1 MTRAFARGRR
11 VGWPMATFHRF
22 AVALL
27 LLIAAAP
34 AGRGQTPAR
43 TGESYQAATT
53 AILVDV
59 VVRDR
64 QGRPVRDLKAEDF
77 ELYEDRVPQVIG
89 SFSVVERSDGIGI
102 AVRRR
107 APGTTTVATVGDEPA
122 SGAPDD
128 PLEAPPTMALLFD
141 SLSPEA
147 LALAQRASLDYL
159 PMSTDKESRVGVFTS
174 EPGLRVLQSYTEDVA
189 LVRQAVRDL
198 TPAGN
203 GRKEL
208 ETESR
213 IALHDRLRQLDA
225 MQSSPGSGEG
235 GSIAGESGSSLA
247 QSIVERQF
255 VQAQIRMMQS
265 FNDLD
270 RDHRGFGTAA
280 TLLAVVQSLAY
291 VPGRKSIVYFSE
303 GLPASPA
310 LQNRLD
316 TVIGAANRANVSVY
330 TIDAAG
336 LRTESSL
343 LETKREIDW
352 TGEER
357 LRQTVQIGDPTNGPM
372 NRLVERAED
381 LLRLDPQGGLARL
394 AEDTGGFLVRDT
406 NDLSSA
412 FRRIDEDNRFHYLL
426 TYSPVKSDFD
436 GKFRT
441 IQVKV
446 KRDGLQ
452 VFSRRGY
459 YAVRSTTAPVPS
471 YEAPAVAVLE
481 AGKPPNDFPIHA
493 AGFAFPTAEGTTLTP
508 IVVQLRTGVLAYQV
522 DRQRGTYSAQ
532 AAVVARLKDAQG
544 QVVATL
550 SQQYVLVGD
559 AKEVEQAKQG
569 EILFY
574 RQPGL
579 RPGVYTLETVVY
591 DAIAE
596 RASARLST
604 LTVPGWSPDRLTA
617 SSLVCVR
624 RVEEVEQVEDDAA
637 ALPFYYG
644 HLLLYPNA
652 GEPLRAGVDR
662 DLLFYFTFHPADGAG
677 ETTATAEVLNNG
689 RVLASAPVDLPT
701 TFSDGRVQH
710 VAKLSIADFPE
721 GTFEL
726 RLVLRQAE
734 QEQVRTAYFRVER

>member
-1 MTRAFARGRR
+1 
-11 VGWPMATFHRF
+11 MATFPRI
-22 AVALL
+22 ALVSL
-27 LLIAAAP
+27 LVMAAAP
-34 AGRGQTPAR
+34 ANSGQTPAR
-43 TGESYQAATT
+43 SDESYQAATT

-64 QGRPVRDLKAEDF
+64 QGRPVRDLTAADF
-77 ELYEDRVPQVIG
+77 EIYEDRVPQVLG

-102 AVRRR
+102 SVRRR
-107 APGTTTVATVGDEPA
+107 APGTTTVASVGGGDTGLA
-122 SGAPDD
+122 SDD
-128 PLEAPPTMALLFD
+128 PLETPPTMAMLFD
-141 SLSPEA
+141 ALSPEA
-147 LALAQRASLDYL
+147 LALAQRAALAYL
-159 PMSTDKESRVGVFTS
+159 PMSTDTESRVGVFTS
-174 EPGLRVLQSYTEDVA
+174 EPGLRVLQAYTADVA
-189 LVRQAVRDL
+189 LVRQAVREL

-208 ETESR
+208 ETENR
-213 IALHDRLRQLDA
+213 VALHDRLRQLDA

-255 VQAQIRMMQS
+255 VEARIRMMQS
-265 FNDLD
+265 FDSLD
-270 RDHRGFGTAA
+270 RDHRGFGTAT

-316 TVIGAANRANVSVY
+316 TVISAANRANVSVY

-336 LRTESSL
+336 LRAESAL
-343 LETKREIDW
+343 LETRREIDW
-352 TGEER
+352 AGEER
-357 LRQTVQIGDPTNGPM
+357 LRQTVQIGDPTDGPM
-372 NRLVERAED
+372 NRIVERTED

-394 AEDTGGFLVRDT
+394 AEDTGGFLIRDT
-406 NDLSSA
+406 NDLGSA

-426 TYSPVKSDFD
+426 TYSPTNPDFD

-446 KRDGLQ
+446 KRDDLQ
-452 VFSRRGY
+452 VFSRKGY
-459 YAVRSTTAPVPS
+459 LAVRSSTAPVPS
-471 YEAPAVAVLE
+471 YEAPAVAVLD

-493 AGFAFPTAEGTTLTP
+493 AGFAFPTPNGATVTP
-508 IVVQLRTGVLAYQV
+508 IVVQLRTDALAYQV

-532 AAVVARLKDAQG
+532 AAVVARLKNLQG
-544 QVVATL
+544 RVVATL
-550 SQQYVLVGD
+550 SQQYVLAGD
-559 AKEVEQAKQG
+559 AKDVEQAKQG

-574 RQPGL
+574 RQPEL
-579 RPGVYTLETVVY
+579 RPGVYTLEAIVH

-604 LTVPGWSPDRLTA
+604 LTVPAWSPDRLTA

-624 RVEEVEQVEDDAA
+624 RVEEVEQVEESAA

-644 HLLLYPNA
+644 NLLLYPNA
-652 GEPLRAGVDR
+652 GEPLRPETDPE
-662 DLLFYFTFHPADGAG
+662 LFFYFAFHPADGLG
-677 ETTATAEVLNNG
+677 ETKATAEILNNG
-689 RVLASAPVDLPT
+689 RVLASAPVDLPDAAGA
-701 TFSDGRVQH
+701 DGRVQH
-710 VAKLSIADFPE
+710 VGKLPIADFPK